1 MLVLYV
7 LSIFLLIG
15 CSEVVFNP
23 QEVPAGSQSN
33 YNMKLSMDTNGLFS
47 ADISI
52 EILNVS
58 NEKWDELKLY
68 FIPNMFTSENSP
80 QLNTPSEVRIESVQI
95 DNKDSS
101 YSLEKDTINIP
112 LRTSVSPNESV
123 TFQMK

>member
-47 ADISI
+47 AHISI
-52 EILNVS
+52 VLLTRLNV
-58 NEKWDELKLY
+58 
-68 FIPNMFTSENSP
+68 P
-80 QLNTPSEVRIESVQI
+80 QLTVTIVQ
-95 DNKDSS
+95 
-101 YSLEKDTINIP
+101 
-112 LRTSVSPNESV
+112 
-123 TFQMK
+123 